1 MTYLASADLLA
12 VRSLAA
18 ESAFSLDHRV
28 DLLPKRSAP
37 TSASG
42 GGGGVGAEGRRA
54 RTFYSG
60 LAQGPLT
67 QHRPGDSTATATG
80 DRPRTLT
87 PAPEHGQTVPSPT
100 RAQID
105 AAARLDPK
113 GRHHR
118 IEPAPEPEPVDEDTG
133 FTVIDLRDQDTG
145 FRVRTEP
152 DHRRGEG
159 AMAVVIELDAYR
171 TPPGPAPTT
180 PPPTEA
186 GPVRR
191 RSRRVRGY
199 VRDLEPDER
208 AEFATLRNTIRA
220 YLGQKKERVA

>member
-12 VRSLAA
+12 ARSLAA

-28 DLLPKRSAP
+28 DLPVKHSTPGHSAQ
-37 TSASG
+37 G
-42 GGGGVGAEGRRA
+42 EGSRA
-54 RTFYSG
+54 RTFDSG
-60 LAQGPLT
+60 
-67 QHRPGDSTATATG
+67 
-80 DRPRTLT
+80 
-87 PAPEHGQTVPSPT
+87 
-100 RAQID
+100 ID
-105 AAARLDPK
+105 AAVLPAPK

-118 IEPAPEPEPVDEDTG
+118 PEPAPEPEPVDQDTG

-145 FRVRTEP
+145 FRLRTEP
-152 DHRRGEG
+152 DHQRGEG
-159 AMAVVIELDAYR
+159 ALAVVIELDAYR
-171 TPPGPAPTT
+171 THHTGQSPPPTT
-180 PPPTEA
+180 PEPAEA

-220 YLGQKKERVA
+220 YLGRPGRRAA

>member
-28 DLLPKRSAP
+28 DLPVKRSAL
-37 TSASG
+37 G
-42 GGGGVGAEGRRA
+42 GNVGGEGNRA
-54 RTFYSG
+54 RTFDSG
-60 LAQGPLT
+60 
-67 QHRPGDSTATATG
+67 
-80 DRPRTLT
+80 
-87 PAPEHGQTVPSPT
+87 
-100 RAQID
+100 ID
-105 AAARLDPK
+105 AAVLPAPR

-118 IEPAPEPEPVDEDTG
+118 PEPAPEPEPVDEDTG

-145 FRVRTEP
+145 FRIRTEP
-152 DHRRGEG
+152 DHQRGPG
-159 AMAVVIELDAYR
+159 ALAMVIELDAYR
-171 TPPGPAPTT
+171 TPPGPPPTT
-180 PPPTEA
+180 PSPAEA

-191 RSRRVRGY
+191 RGRRVRGY

-220 YLGQKKERVA
+220 YLRRPGRRAA

>member
-28 DLLPKRSAP
+28 DLPVKHSTPGHSAQ
-37 TSASG
+37 G
-42 GGGGVGAEGRRA
+42 EGSRA
-54 RTFYSG
+54 RTFDSG
-60 LAQGPLT
+60 
-67 QHRPGDSTATATG
+67 
-80 DRPRTLT
+80 
-87 PAPEHGQTVPSPT
+87 
-100 RAQID
+100 ID
-105 AAARLDPK
+105 AAVLPAPK

-118 IEPAPEPEPVDEDTG
+118 PEPAPEPEPVDQDTG

-145 FRVRTEP
+145 FRLRTEP
-152 DHRRGEG
+152 DHQRGEG
-159 AMAVVIELDAYR
+159 ALAVVIELDAYR
-171 TPPGPAPTT
+171 TPENQPPTT
-180 PPPTEA
+180 PEPAEA

-191 RSRRVRGY
+191 RGRRVRGY

-220 YLGQKKERVA
+220 YLGRPGRRAA